1 VAVYERNYRSY
12 SGDLTPQRT
21 RFLVLPRY
29 AYQEVFKS
37 KLFIAFL
44 VACGIWP
51 LALSVMIYL
60 PHNLKFLS
68 VIDVESADIARLFG
82 NFDAQFFFG
91 WFMVPFSFVSV
102 VVTFLVGPA
111 LISADLRN
119 NGLPLY
125 LSRPFNRA
133 EYILGKAAV
142 LIILLSLVTW
152 VPGLLLFVFQSYMGG
167 MEWFRE
173 HWSIGI
179 AIFLSSWIQI
189 LLLCLLSLAISAYV
203 KVKPLARITLIG
215 VFFVAKPLSLV
226 LTVLLRTE
234 WASVISIVD
243 MIRVV
248 WSGLFGVAKPVDV
261 PIWAAWLSLL
271 SMCAIALWMLHRKV
285 RAYEVVRT

>member
-1 VAVYERNYRSY
+1 MAVYERTYRSY
-12 SGDLTPQRT
+12 RGELTPQKT

-44 VACGIWP
+44 VLCGIWP
-51 LALSVMIYL
+51 LALAVMIYL

-68 VIDVESADIARLFG
+68 VIQVETVDIVSFFG
-82 NFDAQFFFG
+82 NFDEKFFF
-91 WFMVPFSFVSV
+91 WRFMVPFSFVSL

-133 EYILGKAAV
+133 EYILGKASV

-152 VPGLLLFVFQSYMGG
+152 IPGLLLFFFQAYMGG
-167 MEWFRE
+167 MSWFRE
-173 HWSIGI
+173 HWTIGI

-203 KVKPLARITLIG
+203 KLKPLARISLVA
-215 VFFVAKPLSLV
+215 VFFVAKPLSV
-226 LTVLLRTE
+226 LLNVLLRTE
-234 WASVISIVD
+234 WASLISIVD
-243 MIRVV
+243 MMRVV
-248 WSGLFGVAKPVDV
+248 WSGLFGVDKPVDV
-261 PIWAAWLSLL
+261 PIWAAWTSLL
-271 SMCAIALWMLHRKV
+271 AMCGISLWMLHRKV
-285 RAYEVVRT
+285 RAYEVVRS